1 MSGLILESAAPVDDA
16 RLGEMFKLRHGVFKE
31 RLGWDVQSRDGREF
45 DEFDTADA
53 VYGVVY
59 DDDHGDIEGCFRLLP
74 TTGLYM
80 LGDVW
85 PELLHGRP
93 APRDQQVLESSRFAV
108 LPSAWHYNSKLAL
121 LKVTAELLALQLS
134 YCLDN
139 GICSV
144 VSVTDVRFERVL
156 RAAGLVCERFG
167 PPLPIGNTR
176 AVAGW
181 LEATEE
187 NLAGVNATH
196 AKLVERQL
204 LVRTSVA
211 AGTAGS
217 AERPIL

>member
-1 MSGLILESAAPVDDA
+1 MSGQIIESVAPVDDA

-31 RLGWDVQSRDGREF
+31 RLGWDVQSRGGREF

-53 VYGVVY
+53 KYGVVY
-59 DDDHGDIEGCFRLLP
+59 DDHHGDIEGCFRLLP
-74 TTGLYM
+74 TSGPYI

-85 PELLHGRP
+85 PELLHDRP

-108 LPSAWHYNSKLAL
+108 LPNAWHYNSKLAL

-139 GICSV
+139 GIRSV

-156 RAAGLVCERFG
+156 RAAGLACERFG
-167 PPLPIGNTR
+167 PPLSVGNTR

-187 NLAGVNATH
+187 NLAGVSATH

-204 LVRTSVA
+204 LARTSVA

-217 AERPIL
+217 AESPAL